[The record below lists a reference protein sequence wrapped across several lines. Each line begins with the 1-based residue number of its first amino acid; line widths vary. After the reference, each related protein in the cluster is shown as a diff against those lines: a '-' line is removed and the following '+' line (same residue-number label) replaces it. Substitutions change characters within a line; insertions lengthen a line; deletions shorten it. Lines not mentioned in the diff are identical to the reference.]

1 MFVETKNKNEG
12 VLKLDSKSFVNSLH
26 FFVPLVLV
34 ISVFFLL
41 LIELFTIVLTN
52 SQEANLTWLIDKIK
66 NMVLE
71 KQIFRRL

>member
-1 MFVETKNKNEG
+1 MFVKTKNKNEG
-12 VLKLDSKSFVNSLH
+12 VVKLDSKSFVNSLH

-34 ISVFFLL
+34 ISAFFLL

-71 KQIFRRL
+71 KQIFGRL